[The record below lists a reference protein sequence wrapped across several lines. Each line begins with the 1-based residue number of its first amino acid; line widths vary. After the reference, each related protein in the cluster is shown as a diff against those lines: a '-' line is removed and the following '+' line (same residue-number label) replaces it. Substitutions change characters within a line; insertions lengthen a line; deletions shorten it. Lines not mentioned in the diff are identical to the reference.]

1 MLHASVKCLRYA
13 CSRKY
18 KGGLPRIPGGGGVD
32 YREDFFGKPAY
43 LTVSGQLQVSL
54 HVTLHDVRNFQP
66 YAGR

>member
-1 MLHASVKCLRYA
+1 MYAAIRMYLGHA

-43 LTVSGQLQVSL
+43 LTVSGQLQVTPVSRTT
-54 HVTLHDVRNFQP
+54 VS
-66 YAGR
+66 

>member
-1 MLHASVKCLRYA
+1 MYLGHA

-43 LTVSGQLQVSL
+43 LTVSGQLQVTPVSRTT
-54 HVTLHDVRNFQP
+54 VS
-66 YAGR
+66 